1 MNIYIYISWLPI
13 KRWILIKSQ
22 HILRKPSV
30 GIVRVLPFWTQT
42 LATTEAD
49 FSTTLGY
56 LDPNIREK
64 SILRNCTRMRSPGI
78 WGSNHRNG
86 NMKKQKP
93 DHIQQKVVR

>member
-1 MNIYIYISWLPI
+1 MNIYISWLPI

-30 GIVRVLPFWTQT
+30 GIVRVLPFWTQK